1 MQRMVQFSSQR
12 YVNLETYRKDGRGVR
27 TPLWFVERN
36 GVLYMRTPAASAK
49 VKRIRN
55 NPLVRVVP
63 CDVTGNPNGEWVQ
76 GVASLVAAEEAEWV
90 NQLVKRKYGL
100 FKRLIDLRSKL
111 KGTRYAV
118 IAVRV

>member
-1 MQRMVQFSSQR
+1 MVQFSSQR

-27 TPLWFVERN
+27 TPLWFVERDS
-36 GVLYMRTPAASAK
+36 VLYMRTPAASAK

-55 NPLVRVVP
+55 NPQVRVVP
-63 CDVTGNPNGEWVQ
+63 CDVSGNPKGEWID
-76 GVASLVAAEEAEWV
+76 GEALLIPAEEAEWV
-90 NQLVKRKYGL
+90 NQLVKHKYGL
-100 FKRLIDLRSKL
+100 FKRLIDLRSRL